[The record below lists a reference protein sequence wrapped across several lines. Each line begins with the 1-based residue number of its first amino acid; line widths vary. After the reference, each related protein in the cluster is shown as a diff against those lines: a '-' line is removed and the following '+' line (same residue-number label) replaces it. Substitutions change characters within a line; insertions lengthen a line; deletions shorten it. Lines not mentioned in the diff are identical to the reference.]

1 MPKRETS
8 SPFAASPKM
17 QVKSSCHL
25 QLFYELSFAA
35 VLLGLVSNCTAGSIP
50 SSPGIERG
58 FRQMYN
64 LEFDDAHKTFATWEK
79 DHPTDPLG
87 PASNAAAY
95 LFAEFDRLNILHSE
109 FFVEDSM
116 FHHRPKVIA
125 DPAVRDAFTRELS
138 KAEQLADE
146 ILAHS
151 PQETQAM
158 FAKSMTLGLR
168 ADYTALIERHYLDS
182 LKVMKTGRALAE
194 KILSIEPE
202 YYDAYLA
209 VGVENYLLSLKPA
222 PVRWV
227 LQMNGAETDRDIGIE
242 KLRLTAEKGHYLLP
256 YARLLLAVAALRKK
270 DRTQARDILSDLS
283 HQFPHNR
290 LYAEELARLQ

>member
-1 MPKRETS
+1 MSLETS
-8 SPFAASPKM
+8 LLLAASCKK
-17 QVKSSCHL
+17 QVKSARHL
-25 QLFYELSFAA
+25 QLFYEYSA
-35 VLLGLVSNCTAGSIP
+35 VLLILTSAGLCEAGSIP
-50 SSPGIERG
+50 ASPAIDQG

-64 LEFDDAHKTFATWEK
+64 LEFDEAHKTFGNWEK
-79 DHPTDPLG
+79 DHPNDPIG

-116 FHHRPKVIA
+116 FKRRPKVIA
-125 DPAVRDAFTRELS
+125 DPAVYDAFDKELS
-138 KAEQLADE
+138 KAEELADK
-146 ILAHS
+146 ILTQS

-194 KILSIEPE
+194 KILSINPD

-209 VGVENYLLSLKPA
+209 VGVENYMLSLKPA
-222 PVRWV
+222 PIRWM
-227 LQMNGAETDRDIGIE
+227 LQMNGAETDRDLGIE
-242 KLRLTAEKGHYLLP
+242 KLRLTAEKGHYLMP

-270 DRTQARDILSDLS
+270 DVAGARDLLSGLS
-283 HQFPHNR
+283 HEFPHNR
-290 LYAEELARLQ
+290 LYAQELSRLQ